1 MATHDAKAR
10 LVQVGPVE
18 VLALELTRLA
28 AVAAAEALRGGGYL
42 QPSQEE
48 FLRISAALSRE
59 AHAAAV
65 LVGPD
70 EAFTDAQLHQAALV
84 TGFQVVAEV
93 LGPPRTLQ

>member
-1 MATHDAKAR
+1 MATKADGGR
-10 LVQVGPVE
+10 LAQVGPVE
-18 VLALELTRLA
+18 VLALELVRLA
-28 AVAAAEALRGGGYL
+28 AVAAAEALHAGGYR
-42 QPSQEE
+42 QPSQEG

-59 AHAAAV
+59 ALAAAA

-70 EAFTDAQLHQAALV
+70 ASVTDDQLHQAAQV